1 MRQNKNG
8 VKIMRKGEAKGVFR
22 ECEARAC
29 LDLDGSGKAVV
40 DSGSGFLDHMLTAL
54 ARTAQLD
61 LTAQAEP
68 GFYKTQ
74 ALGEAIGMALNE
86 SLQERSGIRRY
97 GSSSVPMD
105 EALADVALDFSG
117 RTYLVMTGKFQ
128 SERIGDFE
136 VQLLQPFLEALC
148 IGARLTLHVRFCGE
162 NDHHKAESIFKAL
175 GFAIREGVRKEG
187 TGVPSTKGV
196 I

>member
-1 MRQNKNG
+1 
-8 VKIMRKGEAKGVFR
+8 MRKGEAEGLFR
-22 ECEARAC
+22 ESRAKAA
-29 LDLDGSGKAVV
+29 LNLDGSGKAVV
-40 DSGSGFLDHMLTAL
+40 SSGSGFLDHMLTAL

-68 GFYKTQ
+68 GFYRTQ
-74 ALGEAIGMALNE
+74 ALGSAIGLALD
-86 SLQERSGIRRY
+86 SCLGDRSGIRRY

-105 EALADVALDFSG
+105 ETLADVALDFSG
-117 RTYLVMTGKFQ
+117 RPYLVMAGEFR

-148 IGARLTLHVRFCGE
+148 VGARLTLHVRFSGE
-162 NDHHKAESIFKAL
+162 NDHHKMESIFKAL
-175 GFAIREGVRKEG
+175 GNALRQAAKKEG

>member
-1 MRQNKNG
+1 
-8 VKIMRKGEAKGVFR
+8 MRKGKAEGVFR
-22 ECEARAC
+22 ECRANAA
-29 LDLDGSGKAVV
+29 LDLDGSGKALVS
-40 DSGSGFLDHMLTAL
+40 SGSGFFDHMLTAL
-54 ARTAQLD
+54 ARTALLD
-61 LTAQAEP
+61 LTAEAKP

-74 ALGEAIGMALNE
+74 ALGEAIGLALDE
-86 SLQERSGIRRY
+86 SLGDRSGIRRY

-117 RTYLVMTGKFQ
+117 RPYLVMAGEFRG
-128 SERIGDFE
+128 ERIGDLD

-148 IGARLTLHVRFCGE
+148 TGARLTLHVRFYGE
-162 NDHHKAESIFKAL
+162 NDHHKAESTFKAL
-175 GFAIREGVRKEG
+175 GFALRQAWAQEG

>member
-1 MRQNKNG
+1 
-8 VKIMRKGEAKGVFR
+8 MRKGEAEGVFR
-22 ECEARAC
+22 DCRASAS
-29 LDLDGSGKAVV
+29 LDLDGAGKAAVS
-40 DSGSGFLDHMLTAL
+40 SGSGFLDHMLTAL
-54 ARTAQLD
+54 ARTALLD
-61 LTAQAEP
+61 LKAEAQP
-68 GFYKTQ
+68 GFYSTQ
-74 ALGEAIGMALNE
+74 ALGEAIGLALDK
-86 SLQERSGIRRY
+86 SLAKRSGIRRY

-117 RTYLVMTGKFQ
+117 RTYLVMAGEFRG
-128 SERIGDFE
+128 ERIGDFE

-148 IGARLTLHVRFCGE
+148 VGARLTLHVRFYGE

-175 GFAIREGVRKEG
+175 GFALRQAATKEG

>member
-1 MRQNKNG
+1 
-8 VKIMRKGEAKGVFR
+8 MRKGKAEGVFR
-22 ECEARAC
+22 ECGANAV
-29 LDLDGSGKAVV
+29 LDLDGSGKALVS
-40 DSGSGFLDHMLTAL
+40 SGSGFLDHMLTAL
-54 ARTAQLD
+54 ARTALLD
-61 LTAQAEP
+61 LTAEAKP

-74 ALGEAIGMALNE
+74 ALGEAIGLALDE
-86 SLQERSGIRRY
+86 SLGDRSGIRRY

-117 RTYLVMTGKFQ
+117 RPYLVISGEFRGE
-128 SERIGDFE
+128 SIGDFE

-148 IGARLTLHVRFCGE
+148 TGARLTLHVRFYGE

-175 GFAIREGVRKEG
+175 GFALRQAWAQEG

>member
-1 MRQNKNG
+1 M
-8 VKIMRKGEAKGVFR
+8 KIMRKGEAEGLFR
-22 ECEARAC
+22 ECRARAC

-40 DSGSGFLDHMLTAL
+40 NSGSGFLDHMLTAL
-54 ARTAQLD
+54 ARTALLD

-74 ALGEAIGMALNE
+74 ALGEAIGLALNE
-86 SLQERSGIRRY
+86 SLGDRSGIRRY

-117 RTYLVMTGKFQ
+117 RPYLVMTGEFRG
-128 SERIGDFE
+128 ERIGDFE

-148 IGARLTLHVRFCGE
+148 VGARLTLHVRFYGE
-162 NDHHKAESIFKAL
+162 NDHHKMESIFKAL
-175 GFAIREGVRKEG
+175 GFAIRQAAAKEG